1 VGCDAGAASKSA
13 QTDRLAGR
21 YHNSVGSDLNVEPF
35 CKLGRPTFVVR
46 SEEAA
51 LDGITE
57 TTSVGSAVS
66 RGKLLDQL
74 FKVAYFAVIT
84 AVTIGWASAIGWI
97 TVRLTL

>member
-1 VGCDAGAASKSA
+1 
-13 QTDRLAGR
+13 
-21 YHNSVGSDLNVEPF
+21 
-35 CKLGRPTFVVR
+35 
-46 SEEAA
+46 

-74 FKVAYFAVIT
+74 FKIAYFAVIT

-97 TVRLTL
+97 TVRLTLWLMA